1 MNVLSRRVL
10 FVAEAV
16 SLAHV
21 ARPVVL
27 AQALAPHHSV
37 SVASAGAYDLCFKG
51 TGLPR
56 QGLDSIPPAIFLD
69 RLAAGTPLY
78 TRTELARYVEQD
90 VELLRQVQP
99 DVVVGDFR
107 LSLSVSARIAKV
119 PYMAL
124 CNAHWSPWSAHRR
137 FPLPDI
143 TLTRLL
149 GPALATPVFRVA
161 QPIAFRLHAGPLN
174 ALRRKYGLTT
184 FPDVRHAYTDGDVTL
199 YADTPL
205 LVPVRADCPS
215 NHHFIGPIVWSPD
228 TPLPEWWARIPD
240 GPLAYLTLGST
251 GRVDL
256 LPLVFRALAAKGVT
270 CMTATAGRSDA
281 GVGDASCFV
290 ADYLPG
296 ADAAGRADFVICN
309 GGSATVYQA
318 LSRGRPVIGLCSNM
332 DQFLTMSRVQEAGAG
347 ICLRAGTVKQEELE
361 GAIGRMVSESGFRE
375 AAERVMVDFSRF
387 DAGARLNDVIRM
399 HLAG

>member
-1 MNVLSRRVL
+1 MDRRRRVL

-27 AQALAPHHSV
+27 AQMLAPTCDV
-37 SVASAGAYDLCFKG
+37 SIASAGAFDLCLRG
-51 TGLPR
+51 TGLAR
-56 QGLDSIPPAIFLD
+56 IDLDSIAPALFLE
-69 RLAAGTPLY
+69 RLAEGAPLY
-78 TRTELARYVEQD
+78 TQAELARYVEQD
-90 VELLRQVQP
+90 VELLQCQKP

-107 LSLSVSARIAKV
+107 LSLSISARVAGI

-124 CNAHWSPWSAHRR
+124 CNAHWSPWSVHRR

-149 GPALATPVFRVA
+149 GPALATPIFQMA
-161 QPIAFRLHAGPLN
+161 QPIAFRLHARPLN
-174 ALRRKYGLTT
+174 ALRRKHGLST
-184 FPDVRHAYTDGDVTL
+184 FPDVRYAYTDGDYTL
-199 YADTPL
+199 YADTPS
-205 LVPVRADCPS
+205 LVPVSVDCPS

-228 TPLPEWWARIPD
+228 TPLPDWWEHVPD

-256 LPLVFRALAAKGVT
+256 LPILFDALARQGVQ
-270 CMTATAGRSDA
+270 CMTATAGRSNVA
-281 GVGDASCFV
+281 PSSASCFV

-296 ADAAGRADFVICN
+296 ASAAARADFVICN

-318 LSRGRPVIGLCSNM
+318 LSEGRPVIGVCSNM
-332 DQFLTMSRVQEAGAG
+332 DQFLTMSRVQDAGAG
-347 ICLRAGTVKQEELE
+347 ICLRAGTVDRDELS
-361 GAIGRMVSESGFRE
+361 GAVDRMVGEPAFK
-375 AAERVMVDFSRF
+375 AAAGGVRADFARF
-387 DAGARLNDVIRM
+387 SAGIRLRDLIG
-399 HLAG
+399 AQIKT